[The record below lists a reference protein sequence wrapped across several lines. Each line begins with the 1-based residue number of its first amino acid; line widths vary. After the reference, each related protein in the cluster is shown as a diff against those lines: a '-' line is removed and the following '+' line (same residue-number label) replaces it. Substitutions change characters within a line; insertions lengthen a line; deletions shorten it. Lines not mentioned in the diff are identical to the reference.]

1 MEEIMELTPF
11 VTTLQAAT
19 QAYWDANQR
28 PLLLSNLPVIFAEQK
43 VDYRTELDGETL
55 KSFVRRTSGD
65 ATYKVITH
73 PVHRAKI
80 GLIPPQVDYEFEV
93 GPEAA
98 QEAAPSEIAS
108 VQNDAIALLNIL
120 SKLDAVDLEKINI
133 PVSVL
138 AKLFKQP

>member
-1 MEEIMELTPF
+1 MELTPF

-28 PLLLSNLPVIFAEQK
+28 PLLLSNLPVIFAELQ

-55 KSFVRRTSGD
+55 KSFVKRTCNA

-80 GLIPPQVDYEFEV
+80 GLVPPDVHYEFEV
-93 GPEAA
+93 DPEPV
-98 QEAAPSEIAS
+98 QEATPSEIAH

-120 SKLDAVDLEKINI
+120 SKLDSEDLEKINI

-138 AKLFKQP
+138 AKLFKQR